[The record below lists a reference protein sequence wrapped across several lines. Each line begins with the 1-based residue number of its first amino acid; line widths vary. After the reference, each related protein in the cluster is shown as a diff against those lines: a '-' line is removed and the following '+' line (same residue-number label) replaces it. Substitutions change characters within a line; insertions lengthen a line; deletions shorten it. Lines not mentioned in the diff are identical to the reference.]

1 MHDWLYYGDKNE
13 SGKNINYK
21 IDWSFQEEI

>member
-13 SGKNINYK
+13 YDKNINYK
-21 IDWSFQEEI
+21 IDWSFQGEI